1 MNNSKSHRI
10 GFVSTRLAGT
20 DGVSLETGKWERVL
34 TDLGHETFYFAGE
47 SDRPQERTYIISE
60 AHFKHPAIVTL
71 NIDLFDD
78 FKRSSETSGEIQS
91 LRYHLKTHLY
101 KFIKKFDIE
110 LLIVENAW
118 AIPMNIPL
126 GMALTE
132 LIAET
137 NMPAIG
143 HHHDFAW
150 ERSRFKV
157 SAASDY
163 QYGSFPPV
171 LPSIH
176 HVVINSYAGHQL
188 ALRTGVIST
197 LIPNVMDF
205 EHQHSQDDGYAGDL
219 REKLGIGKDE
229 HILLQPT
236 RIVPR
241 KHIEDAIELTYQLGN
256 CALVI
261 SHRSGDEGSDYERY
275 LRDFAERMNVKVLF
289 AAEHFDYHRSQSDGG
304 EKKYSLAD
312 AYNICDLVT
321 YPSRTEGFG
330 NAFLETICYKK
341 PIVMHTYEIFR
352 TDIQPKGFKVIGFG
366 DFINQET
373 VREATDVLRNPD
385 LVAEIVENN
394 YELGLKYYSFAVLKR
409 RLTALINECLGE

>member
-205 EHQHSQDDGYAGDL
+205 EYQHSQDDGYAGDL

-385 LVAEIVENN
+385 LVAEIVEHN

>member
-1 MNNSKSHRI
+1 
-10 GFVSTRLAGT
+10 
-20 DGVSLETGKWERVL
+20 
-34 TDLGHETFYFAGE
+34 
-47 SDRPQERTYIISE
+47 
-60 AHFKHPAIVTL
+60 
-71 NIDLFDD
+71 
-78 FKRSSETSGEIQS
+78 
-91 LRYHLKTHLY
+91 LKTHLY
-101 KFIKKFDIE
+101 KFINKFDIE

-157 SAASDY
+157 TAASDY

-188 ALRTGVIST
+188 ALRTGVVST

-205 EHQHSQDDGYAGDL
+205 DHKHPRNDGYAEDL
-219 REKLGIGKDE
+219 RETLGIDKDE
-229 HILLQPT
+229 FMLLQPT

-241 KHIEDAIELTYQLGN
+241 KHIEDAIELTRRLGK

-261 SHRSGDEGSDYERY
+261 SHHAGDEGADYEAY
-275 LRDFAERMNVKVLF
+275 LRNFANIMNVKVIF
-289 AAEHFDYHRSQSDGG
+289 AAKRFGYHRLQSDDGS
-304 EKKYSLAD
+304 KIYSLAD
-312 AYNICDLVT
+312 AYQTCDLVT
-321 YPSRTEGFG
+321 YPSRVEGFG

-341 PIVMHTYEIFR
+341 PIVMHTYDIFR
-352 TDIQPKGFKVIGFG
+352 TDIKPKGFKVIGFG
-366 DFINQET
+366 DFINEETVQET
-373 VREATDVLRNPD
+373 KEVLHNPD
-385 LVAEIVENN
+385 LTAEIVEHN
-394 YELGLKYYSFAVLKR
+394 YELGRQYYSFAVLKR
-409 RLTALINECLGE
+409 RLTVLINECLGE